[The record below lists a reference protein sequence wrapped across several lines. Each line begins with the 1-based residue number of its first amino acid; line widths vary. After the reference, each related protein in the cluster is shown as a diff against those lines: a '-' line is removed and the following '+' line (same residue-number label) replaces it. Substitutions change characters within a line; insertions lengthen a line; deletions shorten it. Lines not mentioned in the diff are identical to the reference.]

1 MAGIG
6 DRVVIPA
13 RHVDYTDRS
22 GVLTALLGE
31 RGATPDRVRFRDGR
45 ERLIVPGPDAT
56 IVAGDAPDTPAGG
69 ARSSRQP

>member
-6 DRVVIPA
+6 DRVVIRG
-13 RHVDYTDRS
+13 RHVDDADRS
-22 GVLTALLGE
+22 GVMTVLLGE
-31 RGATPDRVRFRDGR
+31 RGTAPYRVRFRDGR

-56 IVAGDAPDTPAGG
+56 IVAGGAPDTRAGG